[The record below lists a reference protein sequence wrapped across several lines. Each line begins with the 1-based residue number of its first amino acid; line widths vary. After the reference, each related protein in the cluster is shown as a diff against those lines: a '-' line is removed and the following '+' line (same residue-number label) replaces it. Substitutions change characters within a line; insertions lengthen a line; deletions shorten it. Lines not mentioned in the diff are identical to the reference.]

1 VVRLKRFKYKS
12 LAIAREFFIKQQF
25 STLLKD
31 RLSNPQP
38 NFVSLNG
45 ESMLPRNP
53 VLLLSTALITALMMA
68 LAQRAAGQTETRPF
82 VHNGYS
88 RPYIIHRSVHLTA
101 HPVVVF
107 MLGGIRSTA
116 KSTSEDFNWVSEAD
130 RNGFLVVF
138 PEPVATRTDQPA
150 GRDNITFWEMK
161 GSRTHQLANAALA
174 VDDEGY
180 LMGVLREVLRREHAD
195 RKRIFF
201 AGFSSGS
208 GAVQLLASRHPKD
221 IRGIVAVATPLMDP
235 PAKLDHPV
243 PILYIHGDNDEQFS
257 GFEVNSPHF
266 ATTPH
271 GNWVT
276 WGKDTGSG
284 RIQPFVKPQ
293 SVADTDHAVRTVE
306 GEVAV
311 PSMVRS
317 RTNVGF
323 RCQAMAFG
331 EYLENAGTYC
341 RRPFSESWRNPSTV
355 PREHQRSRSNLSLF
369 FWCSLRVACSSGLPE
384 RRRWRRGPHPTL
396 QERIP

>member
-1 VVRLKRFKYKS
+1 
-12 LAIAREFFIKQQF
+12 
-25 STLLKD
+25 
-31 RLSNPQP
+31 
-38 NFVSLNG
+38 
-45 ESMLPRNP
+45 MLPRNP

-276 WGKDTGSG
+276 WGYLNGCRTQTAEKTNWGVQLSWQDCKEKV
-284 RIQPFVKPQ
+284 PV
-293 SVADTDHAVRTVE
+293 VADFIANCGHEWAGSLDSKGNKEQQQPALNFTD
-306 GEVAV
+306 
-311 PSMVRS
+311 
-317 RTNVGF
+317 
-323 RCQAMAFG
+323 MAWQFF
-331 EYLENAGTYC
+331 AGIH
-341 RRPFSESWRNPSTV
+341 SK
-355 PREHQRSRSNLSLF
+355 
-369 FWCSLRVACSSGLPE
+369 
-384 RRRWRRGPHPTL
+384 
-396 QERIP
+396 